1 MSLIK
6 KGCDVMSL
14 YGINAYTSN
23 SNSLYSSLTSLL
35 SGSGVVTSYNNKQSK
50 NSTNNDM
57 SEIVK
62 QAAMVRS
69 PSYQKKMLEEL
80 KKVFSGESTGE
91 VGTVESEMKVSNNA
105 KDLSKYAASLA
116 SNSFSTWTN
125 KNDAVKNFVEQ
136 YNSEMESLAGSTEKA
151 DLGRQAT
158 LINNT
163 KKYSSMLK
171 RIGVTVGEDNK
182 LSIDKSKLSVA
193 SDRDVRTLLSGD
205 YSYASKIGMSASG
218 ISDSTKDTVKKFA
231 DSYNKT
237 MDSLEKSDSANALQ
251 KGVSLVNI
259 TKAYSRT
266 LARIGLRVGSDNR
279 LTVDEDKLAKASEG
293 DLKALFNG
301 NYSYATKVADKASY
315 ISRAAGLSAQV
326 SYNNKGQTNNIYDM
340 LSNIMF
346 NNKA

>member
-1 MSLIK
+1 
-6 KGCDVMSL
+6 MSL

-35 SGSGVVTSYNNKQSK
+35 SGSGVVTSYNNKQS
-50 NSTNNDM
+50 SSSQNNDM
-57 SEIVK
+57 MEIAK

-69 PSYQKKMLEEL
+69 PSYQKKMLAEL
-80 KKVFSGESTGE
+80 KKVFAGESTSE
-91 VGTVESEMKVSNNA
+91 VGTSASEMKVSENA
-105 KDLSKYAASLA
+105 KDLNKYAASLA
-116 SNSFSTWTN
+116 SDSFGTWTN
-125 KNDAVKNFVEQ
+125 KTDAVKSFVEK
-136 YNSEMESLAGSTEKA
+136 YNSEMESLADSTEKG

-163 KKYSSMLK
+163 KKYSSMLN

-182 LSIDKSKLSVA
+182 LSIDNSKLSIA

-205 YSYASKIGMSASG
+205 YSYASKIGMSAAG
-218 ISDSTKDTVKKFA
+218 ISDSARSNVKKFA

-237 MDSLEKSDSANALQ
+237 MDSLEYSDSANALQ

-259 TKAYSRT
+259 SKAYSRT
-266 LARIGLRVGSDNR
+266 LARIGVTVGSDNR

-301 NYSYATKVADKASY
+301 SYSYATKVADKASY

-326 SYNNKGQTNNIYDM
+326 SYNSKGQTNNVYNM

-346 NNKA
+346 NNKV